1 MSAVLKPAESSTAAT
16 VADRLAD
23 FALTF
28 NLAGVPDDVVQHARL
43 CILDACGI
51 ALASGTFDFASA
63 AANGIQALADSEGDY
78 PVIGHK
84 QTLPLRDAVLLN
96 GILVHGL
103 DYDDTHAG
111 SVVHCTAS
119 AWPLALGAGLRAR
132 ASGARALAAYVL
144 AVECDARIGKLAE
157 GRFQQRGHHP
167 TGLVGTFGAT
177 IAAGYLSGL
186 DAEQLARAQGVALSM
201 AAGNLEFLSAGDWTK
216 RMHPGWAG
224 VCGLTAASLA
234 GAGFLGP
241 TTAYEGRHSLFN
253 LHLGEHHGVD
263 PEQILSELG
272 QAWELLDVAFK
283 PYPAC
288 HFNHAFADCA
298 LALRDE
304 HNLDP
309 NQIDSVTALIHPK
322 QVNVVCEPEAA
333 KRRPASSYEAQFS
346 IHYLIAACLL
356 QGRFTLEELS
366 AEAYEDPHILT
377 LADRVG
383 YRDDPDSTYPKQYC
397 GALEIRLKDG
407 RLLQHRQPV
416 NRGARENPITA
427 DEVIEKFMA
436 NATRA
441 ISAAQAEEIR
451 ELVLRLDELPSL
463 EPLAQALRI
472 R

>member
-1 MSAVLKPAESSTAAT
+1 MSAVLKPTQPANAAT

-23 FALTF
+23 FAVSF
-28 NLAGVPDDVVQHARL
+28 NLADVPAEVVQHARL

-63 AANGIQALADSEGDY
+63 ATAGIQALAESEGGY
-78 PVIGHK
+78 PVIGHE

-119 AWPLALGAGLRAR
+119 AWPLALGAGLRAD

-186 DAEQLARAQGVALSM
+186 NAEQLARAQGVALSM

-253 LHLGEHHGVD
+253 LHLGENHGVD
-263 PEQILSELG
+263 PEQILMELG
-272 QAWELLDVAFK
+272 HAWELLDVAFK

-298 LALRDE
+298 LALRSE
-304 HNLDP
+304 HDLDP
-309 NQIDSVTALIHPK
+309 DQIASVTALIHPK

-333 KRRPASSYEAQFS
+333 KRRPASAYEAQFS
-346 IHYLIAACLL
+346 VHYLVAACL
-356 QGRFTLEELS
+356 QRGRFTLEEL
-366 AEAYEDPHILT
+366 AADAYEDPTILS
-377 LADRVG
+377 LADRVH
-383 YRDDPDSTYPKQYC
+383 YREDPESTYPKHYC
-397 GALEIRLKDG
+397 GALEIQLKDG
-407 RLLQHRQPV
+407 RLLTHRQPV
-416 NRGARENPITA
+416 NRGARENPITTA
-427 DEVIEKFMA
+427 EVTEKFMA

-441 ISAAQAEEIR
+441 VSTQQAEKIA
-451 ELVLRLDELPSL
+451 ELVMGLDELKSL
-463 EPLAQALRI
+463 DPLAQALRTP
-472 R
+472 